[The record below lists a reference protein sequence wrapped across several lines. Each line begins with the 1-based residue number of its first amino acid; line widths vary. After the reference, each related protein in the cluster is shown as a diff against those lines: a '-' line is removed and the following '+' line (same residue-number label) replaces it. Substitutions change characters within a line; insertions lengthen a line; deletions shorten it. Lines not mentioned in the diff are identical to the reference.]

1 MVSRGAEISSGAVW
15 DSLKPLDYLQN
26 HFRSFIIAK
35 AHLGVKTGSTEVIR
49 KVEEEEEEEQQPAT
63 TTATSTA
70 AAAPSTAPSAGSTAG
85 DSGTEDGPATRVSQ
99 LPTLPPPLPWNLPAG
114 VDCTTSGVLACEC
127 PMGVLDRKDQ

>member
-49 KVEEEEEEEQQPAT
+49 KVDGYKVNLTQVLH
-63 TTATSTA
+63 TA
-70 AAAPSTAPSAGSTAG
+70 
-85 DSGTEDGPATRVSQ
+85 V
-99 LPTLPPPLPWNLPAG
+99 
-114 VDCTTSGVLACEC
+114 
-127 PMGVLDRKDQ
+127 